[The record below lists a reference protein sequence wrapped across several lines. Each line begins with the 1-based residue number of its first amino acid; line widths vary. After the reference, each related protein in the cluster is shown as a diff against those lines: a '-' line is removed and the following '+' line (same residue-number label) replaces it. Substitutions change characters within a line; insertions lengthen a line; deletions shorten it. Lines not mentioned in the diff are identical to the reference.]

1 MQLSIYN
8 LHFPLLEANKG
19 GNKVTQPLQT
29 SPCIRSGSST
39 QLWPGIYSTAN
50 ENPLQKH
57 YQHQKQSDL
66 EIVFYLPD
74 HKSWEIK
81 QKTNIQQLNWIQRSC
96 WVFTKMNLKVAACQS
111 PNAPTPPAGKA
122 TQNTGRAFKHRKP
135 LHARPRAA
143 SPAPDTAG
151 DASAAGPG
159 TAHPGELEGWQDK
172 ASPQLRVFSASLAHR
187 VGTHQGSATRL
198 GLFSSGSCL
207 STLCRTPDL
216 QASQVRR

>member
-1 MQLSIYN
+1 MRNQAENQHSAAELDTKELLS
-8 LHFPLLEANKG
+8 LHEDEFEG
-19 GNKVTQPLQT
+19 GSVSKPKCTHTPSRQSNTKHGQGFHTQ
-29 SPCIRSGSST
+29 
-39 QLWPGIYSTAN
+39 
-50 ENPLQKH
+50 K
-57 YQHQKQSDL
+57 
-66 EIVFYLPD
+66 
-74 HKSWEIK
+74 
-81 QKTNIQQLNWIQRSC
+81 
-96 WVFTKMNLKVAACQS
+96 
-111 PNAPTPPAGKA
+111 AP
-122 TQNTGRAFKHRKP
+122 
-135 LHARPRAA
+135 ARTAA

-159 TAHPGELEGWQDK
+159 TAHPGELEGWQEK

>member
-57 YQHQKQSDL
+57 YQHQKQSNL

-74 HKSWEIK
+74 HKS
-81 QKTNIQQLNWIQRSC
+81 
-96 WVFTKMNLKVAACQS
+96 
-111 PNAPTPPAGKA
+111 
-122 TQNTGRAFKHRKP
+122 
-135 LHARPRAA
+135 
-143 SPAPDTAG
+143 
-151 DASAAGPG
+151 
-159 TAHPGELEGWQDK
+159 
-172 ASPQLRVFSASLAHR
+172 
-187 VGTHQGSATRL
+187 
-198 GLFSSGSCL
+198 
-207 STLCRTPDL
+207 
-216 QASQVRR
+216 